1 MENLLKI
8 IGNTI
13 GGSYEVYIMRILIV
27 WIARFLGHNGGMEK
41 VSIRFANEMIERGH
55 SVALA
60 YCTEHDGK
68 AHTLIDSRVRVVN
81 IAHCLPDGKWES
93 HKTTSFKIKREAWRL
108 IGKSFMLDYIRK
120 CEVAYLKPGV
130 QRLLEDFQP
139 DVVVTL
145 DAKTTSAIKWA
156 DSTNRY
162 PVITMSHFNA
172 ENILSDASAFDKKS
186 LRNSDVVQVL
196 MPHDMEV
203 FSRALPGINLI
214 HIPNIVPQ
222 YHISSMEKRDSC
234 NKIIDIARL
243 SRRQKRQH
251 LLIESFAKIARKYPQ
266 WKVELWGEEQDSN
279 QYTMYLTSLII
290 KYHLESQVF
299 LRGNAENVIDIY
311 KKADIF
317 AFPSAFE
324 GFPLAMTE
332 SMSAGLAVI
341 AFQSCPAVNEL
352 IQSGRNGLL
361 VKDGVKALSEGLEYL
376 MTNREKRLAFGKQ
389 AQQDMKKYAAK
400 EIWDQWEKLMI
411 EVVSSHK

>member
-1 MENLLKI
+1 
-8 IGNTI
+8 
-13 GGSYEVYIMRILIV
+13 MRILIA
-27 WIARFLGHNGGMEK
+27 WISRFLGRNGGMEK
-41 VSIRFANEMIERGH
+41 VSIRFANEMVRRGH
-55 SVALA
+55 SVDLA
-60 YCTEHDGK
+60 YCTERNGK
-68 AHTLIDSRVRVVN
+68 VYTPIDPCVGVVN
-81 IAHCLPDGKWES
+81 IAHYLPGGKWES
-93 HKTTSFKIKREAWRL
+93 HKTTSFKIKREALRL
-108 IGKSFMLDYIRK
+108 IGKPFAVDYARK
-120 CEVAYLKPGV
+120 HEVVYLRSGI
-130 QRLLEDFQP
+130 QRVLEDFQP

-145 DAKTTSAIKWA
+145 DARTTSAIKWA
-156 DSTNRY
+156 DSTDQY

-172 ENILSDASAFDKKS
+172 ENILSGASAFDKKS
-186 LRNSDVVQVL
+186 LRHSDVVQVL
-196 MPHDMEV
+196 MPHDMKV
-203 FSRALPGINLI
+203 FDRALPGINLI

-222 YHISSMEKRDSC
+222 YHVSSMEKRDDC

-243 SRRQKRQH
+243 SRGQKRQH

-266 WKVELWGEEQDSN
+266 WKVELWGEEQNSN

-299 LRGNAENVIDIY
+299 LRGNAKNVIDIY

-317 AFPSAFE
+317 AFPSASE

-332 SMSAGLAVI
+332 AMSAGLAVI

-400 EIWDQWEKLMI
+400 EIWDQWENLMI
-411 EVVSSHK
+411 EVISSHK

>member
-1 MENLLKI
+1 
-8 IGNTI
+8 
-13 GGSYEVYIMRILIV
+13 MRILIA
-27 WIARFLGHNGGMEK
+27 WISQFLGRNGGMEK
-41 VSIRFANEMIERGH
+41 VSIRFANEMVRRGH

-60 YCTEHDGK
+60 YCTEREGK
-68 AHTLIDSRVRVVN
+68 VYTPIDPCVRVVN
-81 IAHCLPDGKWES
+81 IAHYLPEGKWES
-93 HKTTSFKIKREAWRL
+93 HKTTSFKIKREALRL
-108 IGKSFMLDYIRK
+108 IDKSFAIDFGRK
-120 CEVAYLKPGV
+120 HEVVYLKTGV
-130 QRLLEDFQP
+130 QRVLEDFQP
-139 DVVVTL
+139 DMIVTL
-145 DAKTTSAIKWA
+145 DAKTTSAIQWA
-156 DSTNRY
+156 DSTERY

-172 ENILSDASAFDKKS
+172 ENILSSASAFDKKS

-203 FSRALPGINLI
+203 FSRALPGINLA
-214 HIPNIVPQ
+214 HIPNVVPQ
-222 YHISSMEKRDSC
+222 YHVSSMEKRDSC

-243 SRRQKRQH
+243 SRSQKRQH
-251 LLIESFAKIARKYPQ
+251 LLIESFAKIAHKYPR
-266 WKVELWGEEQDSN
+266 WKVELWGEEQNSN

-317 AFPSAFE
+317 AFPSAYE

-332 SMSAGLAVI
+332 AMSAGLAVI
-341 AFQSCPAVNEL
+341 AFQSCSAVNEL

-361 VKDGVKALSEGLEYL
+361 VKDGVEALSEGLEYL

-389 AQQDMKKYAAK
+389 AQQDMKKYVAK
-400 EIWDQWEKLMI
+400 KIWDQWENLMI

>member
-1 MENLLKI
+1 
-8 IGNTI
+8 
-13 GGSYEVYIMRILIV
+13 MRILIA
-27 WIARFLGHNGGMEK
+27 WISQFLGRNGGMEK
-41 VSIRFANEMIERGH
+41 VSIRFANEMVRRGH
-55 SVALA
+55 SVDLA
-60 YCTEHDGK
+60 YCTERDGK
-68 AHTLIDSRVRVVN
+68 VYTPIDPCVGVVN
-81 IAHCLPDGKWES
+81 IAHYLPGGKWES
-93 HKTTSFKIKREAWRL
+93 HKTTSFKIKREALRL
-108 IGKSFMLDYIRK
+108 IGKPFAVDYARK
-120 CEVAYLKPGV
+120 HEVVYLRSGI
-130 QRLLEDFQP
+130 QRVLEDFQP

-145 DAKTTSAIKWA
+145 DARTTSAIKWA
-156 DSTNRY
+156 DSTDQY

-172 ENILSDASAFDKKS
+172 ENILSGASAFDKKS
-186 LRNSDVVQVL
+186 LRHSDVVQVL
-196 MPHDMEV
+196 MPHDMKV
-203 FSRALPGINLI
+203 FDRALPGINLI

-222 YHISSMEKRDSC
+222 YHVSSMEKRDDC

-243 SRRQKRQH
+243 SRGQKRQH

-266 WKVELWGEEQDSN
+266 WKVELWGEEQNSN

-299 LRGNAENVIDIY
+299 LRGNAKNVIDIY

-317 AFPSAFE
+317 AFPSASE

-332 SMSAGLAVI
+332 AMSAGLAVI

-400 EIWDQWEKLMI
+400 EIWDQWENLMI
-411 EVVSSHK
+411 EVISSHK

>member
-1 MENLLKI
+1 
-8 IGNTI
+8 
-13 GGSYEVYIMRILIV
+13 MRILIA
-27 WIARFLGHNGGMEK
+27 WISQFLGRNGGMEK
-41 VSIRFANEMIERGH
+41 VSIRFANEMVRRGH
-55 SVALA
+55 SVDLA
-60 YCTEHDGK
+60 YCTERDGK
-68 AHTLIDSRVRVVN
+68 VYTPIDPCVGVVN
-81 IAHCLPDGKWES
+81 IAHYLPGGKWES
-93 HKTTSFKIKREAWRL
+93 HKTTSFKIKREALRL
-108 IGKSFMLDYIRK
+108 IGKPFAVDYARK
-120 CEVAYLKPGV
+120 HEVVYLRSGI
-130 QRLLEDFQP
+130 QRVLEDFQP

-145 DAKTTSAIKWA
+145 DARTTSAIKWA
-156 DSTNRY
+156 DSTDQY

-172 ENILSDASAFDKKS
+172 ENILSGDSAFDKKS
-186 LRNSDVVQVL
+186 LRHSDVVQVL
-196 MPHDMEV
+196 MPHDMKV
-203 FSRALPGINLI
+203 FDRALPGINLI

-222 YHISSMEKRDSC
+222 YHVSSMEKRDDC

-243 SRRQKRQH
+243 SRGQKRQH

-266 WKVELWGEEQDSN
+266 WKVELWGEEQNSN

-299 LRGNAENVIDIY
+299 LRGNAKNVIDIY

-317 AFPSAFE
+317 AFPSASE

-332 SMSAGLAVI
+332 AMSAGLAVI

-400 EIWDQWEKLMI
+400 EIWDQWENLMI
-411 EVVSSHK
+411 EVISSHK

>member
-1 MENLLKI
+1 
-8 IGNTI
+8 
-13 GGSYEVYIMRILIV
+13 MRILIA
-27 WIARFLGHNGGMEK
+27 WISQFLGRNGGMEK
-41 VSIRFANEMIERGH
+41 VSIRFANEMVRRGH
-55 SVALA
+55 SVDLA
-60 YCTEHDGK
+60 YCTERDGK
-68 AHTLIDSRVRVVN
+68 VYTPIDPCVGVVN
-81 IAHCLPDGKWES
+81 IAHYLPGGKWES
-93 HKTTSFKIKREAWRL
+93 HKTTSFKIKREVWRL

-120 CEVAYLKPGV
+120 CEVAYLKLGV

-139 DVVVTL
+139 DVVVIL

-162 PVITMSHFNA
+162 PVIAMSHFNA

-214 HIPNIVPQ
+214 HIPNIAPQ
-222 YHISSMEKRDSC
+222 YHVSSMEKRDGC

-243 SRRQKRQH
+243 SRGQKRQH

-266 WKVELWGEEQDSN
+266 WKVELWGEEQNSN

-299 LRGNAENVIDIY
+299 LRGNAKNVIDIY

-324 GFPLAMTE
+324 GFGLAMTE
-332 SMSAGLAVI
+332 AMSAGLAVI

-361 VKDGVKALSEGLEYL
+361 VKDGVKALSQGLEYL

-389 AQQDMKKYAAK
+389 AQQDMTKYAAK

>member
-1 MENLLKI
+1 
-8 IGNTI
+8 
-13 GGSYEVYIMRILIV
+13 MRILIA
-27 WIARFLGHNGGMEK
+27 WISQFLGRNGGMEK
-41 VSIRFANEMIERGH
+41 VSIRFANEMVRRGH

-60 YCTEHDGK
+60 YCTERKGK
-68 AHTLIDSRVRVVN
+68 VYTPIDPCVRVVN
-81 IAHCLPDGKWES
+81 IAHYLPGGKWEG
-93 HKTTSFKIKREAWRL
+93 HKTTSFKIKREALRL
-108 IGKSFMLDYIRK
+108 IGKSFAIDFGRK
-120 CEVAYLKPGV
+120 YEVVYLKPGV
-130 QRLLEDFQP
+130 QRVLEDFQP
-139 DVVVTL
+139 DVIVTL
-145 DAKTTSAIKWA
+145 DAKTTSAIQWA
-156 DSTNRY
+156 DSTDRY

-172 ENILSDASAFDKKS
+172 ENILSSASAFDKRS
-186 LRNSDVVQVL
+186 LRHSDVVQVL
-196 MPHDMEV
+196 MPHDMKV
-203 FSRALPGINLI
+203 FDRALPGINLV
-214 HIPNIVPQ
+214 HISNIVPQ
-222 YHISSMEKRDSC
+222 YHVSSMEKRDSC
-234 NKIIDIARL
+234 NKIIDVARL

-251 LLIESFAKIARKYPQ
+251 LLIESFAKIAHKYPQ
-266 WKVELWGEEQDSN
+266 WKVELWGEEQNSN

-361 VKDGVKALSEGLEYL
+361 VKDGVEALSDGLEYL
-376 MTNREKRLAFGKQ
+376 MINQEQRLAFGKQ

>member
-1 MENLLKI
+1 
-8 IGNTI
+8 
-13 GGSYEVYIMRILIV
+13 MRILIA
-27 WIARFLGHNGGMEK
+27 WISQFLGRNGGMEK
-41 VSIRFANEMIERGH
+41 VSIRFANEMVRRGH
-55 SVALA
+55 SVDLA
-60 YCTEHDGK
+60 YCTERDGK
-68 AHTLIDSRVRVVN
+68 VYTPIDPCVGVVN
-81 IAHCLPDGKWES
+81 IAHYLPGGKWES
-93 HKTTSFKIKREAWRL
+93 HKTTSFKIKREALRL
-108 IGKSFMLDYIRK
+108 IGKPFAVDYARK
-120 CEVAYLKPGV
+120 HEVVYLRSDI
-130 QRLLEDFQP
+130 QRVLEDFQP

-145 DAKTTSAIKWA
+145 DARTTSAIKWA
-156 DSTNRY
+156 DSTDQY

-172 ENILSDASAFDKKS
+172 ENILSGASAFDKKS
-186 LRNSDVVQVL
+186 LRHSDVVQVL
-196 MPHDMEV
+196 MPHDMKV
-203 FSRALPGINLI
+203 FDRALPGINLI

-222 YHISSMEKRDSC
+222 YHVSSMEKRDDC

-243 SRRQKRQH
+243 SRGQKRQH

-266 WKVELWGEEQDSN
+266 WKVELWGEEQNSN

-299 LRGNAENVIDIY
+299 LRGNAKNVIDIY

-317 AFPSAFE
+317 AFPSASE

-332 SMSAGLAVI
+332 AMSAGLAVI

-400 EIWDQWEKLMI
+400 EIWDQWENLMI
-411 EVVSSHK
+411 EVISSHK

>member
-1 MENLLKI
+1 
-8 IGNTI
+8 
-13 GGSYEVYIMRILIV
+13 MRILLA
-27 WIARFLGHNGGMEK
+27 WISQFLGRNGGMEK
-41 VSIRFANEMIERGH
+41 VSIRFANEMVRRGH
-55 SVALA
+55 SVDLA
-60 YCTEHDGK
+60 YCTERDGK
-68 AHTLIDSRVRVVN
+68 VYTPIDPCVGVVN
-81 IAHCLPDGKWES
+81 IAHYLPGGKWES
-93 HKTTSFKIKREAWRL
+93 HKTTSFKIKREALRL
-108 IGKSFMLDYIRK
+108 IGKPFAVDYARK
-120 CEVAYLKPGV
+120 HEVVYLRSGI
-130 QRLLEDFQP
+130 QRVLEDFQP

-145 DAKTTSAIKWA
+145 DARTTSAIKWA

-162 PVITMSHFNA
+162 PVIAMSHFNA
-172 ENILSDASAFDKKS
+172 ENILSGASAFDKKS
-186 LRNSDVVQVL
+186 LRHSDVVQVL

-214 HIPNIVPQ
+214 YIPNIVPQ
-222 YHISSMEKRDSC
+222 YHVSSMEKRDDC

-243 SRRQKRQH
+243 SRGQKRQH

-266 WKVELWGEEQDSN
+266 WKVELWGEEQNSN

-299 LRGNAENVIDIY
+299 LRGNAKNVIDIY

-317 AFPSAFE
+317 AFPSASE

-332 SMSAGLAVI
+332 AMSAGLAVI

-400 EIWDQWEKLMI
+400 EIWDQWENLMI
-411 EVVSSHK
+411 EVISSHK

>member
-1 MENLLKI
+1 
-8 IGNTI
+8 
-13 GGSYEVYIMRILIV
+13 MRILIA
-27 WIARFLGHNGGMEK
+27 WISQFLGRNGGMEK
-41 VSIRFANEMIERGH
+41 VSIRFANEMVRRGH
-55 SVALA
+55 SVDLA
-60 YCTEHDGK
+60 YCTERDGK
-68 AHTLIDSRVRVVN
+68 VYTPIDSCVGVVN
-81 IAHCLPDGKWES
+81 IVHYLPVGKWES
-93 HKTTSFKIKREAWRL
+93 HKTTSFKIKREALRL
-108 IGKSFMLDYIRK
+108 IGKPFAVDYARK
-120 CEVAYLKPGV
+120 HEVVYLRSGI
-130 QRLLEDFQP
+130 QRVLEDFQP

-156 DSTNRY
+156 DSTDQY

-172 ENILSDASAFDKKS
+172 ENILSAASAFDKKS
-186 LRNSDVVQVL
+186 LRHSDVVQVL
-196 MPHDMEV
+196 MPHDMKV
-203 FSRALPGINLI
+203 FDRALPGINLI

-222 YHISSMEKRDSC
+222 YHVSSMEKRDGC
-234 NKIIDIARL
+234 NKIIDVARL

-251 LLIESFAKIARKYPQ
+251 LLIESFAKIAHKYPQ
-266 WKVELWGEEQDSN
+266 WKVELWGEEQNSN

-324 GFPLAMTE
+324 GFGLAMTE
-332 SMSAGLAVI
+332 AMSAGLAVI

-361 VKDGVKALSEGLEYL
+361 VKDGVEALSEGLEYL

>member
-1 MENLLKI
+1 
-8 IGNTI
+8 
-13 GGSYEVYIMRILIV
+13 MRILIA
-27 WIARFLGHNGGMEK
+27 WISQFLGRNGGMEK
-41 VSIRFANEMIERGH
+41 VSIRFANEMVRRGH

-60 YCTEHDGK
+60 YCTERDGK
-68 AHTLIDSRVRVVN
+68 VYTPIDPCVGVVN
-81 IAHCLPDGKWES
+81 IAHYLPGGKWES
-93 HKTTSFKIKREAWRL
+93 HKTTSFKIKREALRL
-108 IGKSFMLDYIRK
+108 IGKPFAVDYARK
-120 CEVAYLKPGV
+120 HEVVYLRSGI
-130 QRLLEDFQP
+130 QRVLEDFQP

-145 DAKTTSAIKWA
+145 DAKTTSVIKWA
-156 DSTNRY
+156 DSTDQY

-172 ENILSDASAFDKKS
+172 ENILSAASAFDKKS
-186 LRNSDVVQVL
+186 LRHSDVVQVL
-196 MPHDMEV
+196 MPHDMKV
-203 FSRALPGINLI
+203 FDRALPGINLI

-222 YHISSMEKRDSC
+222 YHVSSMEKRDGC
-234 NKIIDIARL
+234 NKIIDVARL

-251 LLIESFAKIARKYPQ
+251 LLIESFAKIAHKYPQ
-266 WKVELWGEEQDSN
+266 WKVELWGEEQNSN

-341 AFQSCPAVNEL
+341 AFQSCSAVNEL

-361 VKDGVKALSEGLEYL
+361 VKDGVEALSEGLEYL

>member
-1 MENLLKI
+1 
-8 IGNTI
+8 
-13 GGSYEVYIMRILIV
+13 MRILIA
-27 WIARFLGHNGGMEK
+27 WISQFLGRNGGMEK
-41 VSIRFANEMIERGH
+41 VSIRFANEMVRRGH
-55 SVALA
+55 SVDLA
-60 YCTEHDGK
+60 YCTERDGK
-68 AHTLIDSRVRVVN
+68 VYTPIDPCVGVVN
-81 IAHCLPDGKWES
+81 IAHYLPGGKWES
-93 HKTTSFKIKREAWRL
+93 HKTTSFKIKREALRL
-108 IGKSFMLDYIRK
+108 IGKPFVVDYARK
-120 CEVAYLKPGV
+120 HEVVYLRSGI
-130 QRLLEDFQP
+130 QRVLEDFQP

-145 DAKTTSAIKWA
+145 DARTTSAIKWA
-156 DSTNRY
+156 DSTDQY

-172 ENILSDASAFDKKS
+172 ENILSGASAFDKKS
-186 LRNSDVVQVL
+186 LRHSDVVQVL
-196 MPHDMEV
+196 MPHDMKV
-203 FSRALPGINLI
+203 FDRALPGINLI

-222 YHISSMEKRDSC
+222 YHVSSMEKRDDC

-243 SRRQKRQH
+243 SRGQKRQH

-266 WKVELWGEEQDSN
+266 WKVELWGEEQNSN

-299 LRGNAENVIDIY
+299 LRGNAKNVIDIY

-317 AFPSAFE
+317 AFPSASE

-332 SMSAGLAVI
+332 AMSAGLAVI

-400 EIWDQWEKLMI
+400 EIWDQWENLMI
-411 EVVSSHK
+411 EVISSHK

>member
-1 MENLLKI
+1 
-8 IGNTI
+8 
-13 GGSYEVYIMRILIV
+13 MRILIA
-27 WIARFLGHNGGMEK
+27 WISQFLGRNGGMEK
-41 VSIRFANEMIERGH
+41 VSIRFANEMVRRGH
-55 SVALA
+55 SVDLA
-60 YCTEHDGK
+60 YCTERDGK
-68 AHTLIDSRVRVVN
+68 VYTPIDPCVGVVN
-81 IAHCLPDGKWES
+81 IAHYLPGGKWES
-93 HKTTSFKIKREAWRL
+93 HKTTSFKIKREALRL
-108 IGKSFMLDYIRK
+108 IGKPFAVDYARK
-120 CEVAYLKPGV
+120 HEVVYLRSGI
-130 QRLLEDFQP
+130 QRVLEDFQP

-156 DSTNRY
+156 DSTDQY

-172 ENILSDASAFDKKS
+172 ENILSAASAFDKKS
-186 LRNSDVVQVL
+186 LRHSDVVQVL
-196 MPHDMEV
+196 MPHDMKV
-203 FSRALPGINLI
+203 FDRALPGINLI

-222 YHISSMEKRDSC
+222 YHVSSMEKRDGC
-234 NKIIDIARL
+234 NKIIDVARL
-243 SRRQKRQH
+243 SRRQH
-251 LLIESFAKIARKYPQ
+251 LLIESFAKIAHKYPQ
-266 WKVELWGEEQDSN
+266 WKVELWGEEQNSN

-290 KYHLESQVF
+290 KHHLESQVF

-341 AFQSCPAVNEL
+341 AFQSCSAVNEL

-361 VKDGVKALSEGLEYL
+361 VKDGVEALSEGLEYL

>member
-1 MENLLKI
+1 
-8 IGNTI
+8 
-13 GGSYEVYIMRILIV
+13 MRILIA
-27 WIARFLGHNGGMEK
+27 WISQFLGRNGGMEK
-41 VSIRFANEMIERGH
+41 VSIRFANEMVRRGH
-55 SVALA
+55 SVDLA
-60 YCTEHDGK
+60 YCTERDGK
-68 AHTLIDSRVRVVN
+68 VYTPIDPCVGVVN
-81 IAHCLPDGKWES
+81 IAHYLPGGKWES
-93 HKTTSFKIKREAWRL
+93 HKTTSFKIKREALRL
-108 IGKSFMLDYIRK
+108 IGKPFAVDYARK
-120 CEVAYLKPGV
+120 HEVVYLRSGI
-130 QRLLEDFQP
+130 QRVLEDFQP

-145 DAKTTSAIKWA
+145 DAKTTSVIKWA
-156 DSTNRY
+156 DSTDQY

-172 ENILSDASAFDKKS
+172 ENILSAASAFDKKS
-186 LRNSDVVQVL
+186 LRRSDVVQVL
-196 MPHDMEV
+196 MPHDMKV
-203 FSRALPGINLI
+203 FDRALPGINLI

-222 YHISSMEKRDSC
+222 YHVSSMEKRDGC
-234 NKIIDIARL
+234 NKIIDVARL

-251 LLIESFAKIARKYPQ
+251 LLIESFAKIAHKYPQ
-266 WKVELWGEEQDSN
+266 WKVELWGEEQNSN

-341 AFQSCPAVNEL
+341 AFQSCSAVNEL

-361 VKDGVKALSEGLEYL
+361 VKDGVEALSEGLEYL

>member
-1 MENLLKI
+1 
-8 IGNTI
+8 
-13 GGSYEVYIMRILIV
+13 MRILIA
-27 WIARFLGHNGGMEK
+27 WISQFLGRNGGMEK
-41 VSIRFANEMIERGH
+41 VSIRFANEMVRRGH
-55 SVALA
+55 SVDLA
-60 YCTEHDGK
+60 YCTERDGK
-68 AHTLIDSRVRVVN
+68 VYTPIDSCVGVVN
-81 IAHCLPDGKWES
+81 IVHYLPVGKWES
-93 HKTTSFKIKREAWRL
+93 HKTTSFKIKREALRL
-108 IGKSFMLDYIRK
+108 IGKPFAVDYARK
-120 CEVAYLKPGV
+120 HEVVYLRSGI
-130 QRLLEDFQP
+130 QRVLEDFQP

-156 DSTNRY
+156 DSTDQY

-172 ENILSDASAFDKKS
+172 ENILSAASAFDKKS
-186 LRNSDVVQVL
+186 LRHSDVVQVL
-196 MPHDMEV
+196 MPHDMKV
-203 FSRALPGINLI
+203 FDRALPGINLI

-222 YHISSMEKRDSC
+222 YHVSSMEKRDGC
-234 NKIIDIARL
+234 NKIIDVARL

-251 LLIESFAKIARKYPQ
+251 LLIESFAKIAHKYPQ
-266 WKVELWGEEQDSN
+266 WKVELWGEEQNSN

-324 GFPLAMTE
+324 GFGLAMTE
-332 SMSAGLAVI
+332 AMSAGLAVI
-341 AFQSCPAVNEL
+341 AFQSCSAVNEL

-361 VKDGVKALSEGLEYL
+361 VKDGVEALSEGLEYL

>member
-1 MENLLKI
+1 
-8 IGNTI
+8 
-13 GGSYEVYIMRILIV
+13 MRILIA
-27 WIARFLGHNGGMEK
+27 WISQFLGRNGGMEK
-41 VSIRFANEMIERGH
+41 VSIRFANEMVRRGH
-55 SVALA
+55 SVDLA
-60 YCTEHDGK
+60 YCTERDGK
-68 AHTLIDSRVRVVN
+68 VYTPIDPCVGVVN
-81 IAHCLPDGKWES
+81 IAYYLTGGKWES
-93 HKTTSFKIKREAWRL
+93 HKTTSFKIKREALRL
-108 IGKSFMLDYIRK
+108 IGKPFAVDYARK
-120 CEVAYLKPGV
+120 HEVVYLRSGI

-145 DAKTTSAIKWA
+145 DARTTSAIKWA
-156 DSTNRY
+156 DSNNRY
-162 PVITMSHFNA
+162 PVIAMSHFNA
-172 ENILSDASAFDKKS
+172 ENILSGASAFDKKS

-222 YHISSMEKRDSC
+222 YHVSSMEKRDDC

-243 SRRQKRQH
+243 SRGEKRQH

-266 WKVELWGEEQDSN
+266 WKVELWGEEQNSN

-299 LRGNAENVIDIY
+299 LRGNAKNVIDIY

-317 AFPSAFE
+317 AFPSASE

-332 SMSAGLAVI
+332 AMSAGLAVI

-400 EIWDQWEKLMI
+400 EIWDQWENLMI
-411 EVVSSHK
+411 EVISSHK

>member
-1 MENLLKI
+1 
-8 IGNTI
+8 
-13 GGSYEVYIMRILIV
+13 MRILIA
-27 WIARFLGHNGGMEK
+27 WISQFLGRNGGMEK
-41 VSIRFANEMIERGH
+41 VSIRFANEMVRRGH
-55 SVALA
+55 SVDLA
-60 YCTEHDGK
+60 YCTERDGK
-68 AHTLIDSRVRVVN
+68 VYTPIDPCVGVVN
-81 IAHCLPDGKWES
+81 IAHYLPGGKWES
-93 HKTTSFKIKREAWRL
+93 HKTTSFKIKREALRL
-108 IGKSFMLDYIRK
+108 IGKPFAVDYARK
-120 CEVAYLKPGV
+120 HEVVYLRSGI
-130 QRLLEDFQP
+130 QRVLEDFQP

-156 DSTNRY
+156 DSTDQY

-172 ENILSDASAFDKKS
+172 ENILSVASAFDKKS
-186 LRNSDVVQVL
+186 LRHSDVVQVL
-196 MPHDMEV
+196 MPHDMKV
-203 FSRALPGINLI
+203 FDRALPGINLI

-222 YHISSMEKRDSC
+222 YHVSSMEKRDGC
-234 NKIIDIARL
+234 NKIIDVARL

-251 LLIESFAKIARKYPQ
+251 LLIESFAKIAHKYPQ
-266 WKVELWGEEQDSN
+266 WKVELWGEEQNSN

-341 AFQSCPAVNEL
+341 AFQSCSAVNEL

-361 VKDGVKALSEGLEYL
+361 VKDGVETLSEGLEYL
-376 MTNREKRLAFGKQ
+376 MTNREKRLSFGKQ

>member
-1 MENLLKI
+1 
-8 IGNTI
+8 
-13 GGSYEVYIMRILIV
+13 MRILIA
-27 WIARFLGHNGGMEK
+27 WISQFLGRNGGMEK
-41 VSIRFANEMIERGH
+41 VSIRFANEMVRRGH
-55 SVALA
+55 SVDLA
-60 YCTEHDGK
+60 YCTERDGK
-68 AHTLIDSRVRVVN
+68 VYTPIDPCVGVVN
-81 IAHCLPDGKWES
+81 IAHYLPGGKWES
-93 HKTTSFKIKREAWRL
+93 HKTTSFKIKREALRL
-108 IGKSFMLDYIRK
+108 IGKPFAVDYARK
-120 CEVAYLKPGV
+120 HEVVYLRSGI
-130 QRLLEDFQP
+130 QRVLEDFQP

-145 DAKTTSAIKWA
+145 DARTTSAIKWA
-156 DSTNRY
+156 DSTDQY

-172 ENILSDASAFDKKS
+172 ENILSGASAFDKKS
-186 LRNSDVVQVL
+186 LRHSDVVQVL
-196 MPHDMEV
+196 MPHDMKV
-203 FSRALPGINLI
+203 FDRALPGINLI

-222 YHISSMEKRDSC
+222 YHVSSMEKRDDC

-243 SRRQKRQH
+243 SRGQKRQH

-266 WKVELWGEEQDSN
+266 WKVELWGEEQNSN

-299 LRGNAENVIDIY
+299 LRENAKNVIDIY

-317 AFPSAFE
+317 AFPSASE

-332 SMSAGLAVI
+332 AMSAGLAVI

-400 EIWDQWEKLMI
+400 EIWDQWENLMI
-411 EVVSSHK
+411 EVISSHK

>member
-1 MENLLKI
+1 
-8 IGNTI
+8 
-13 GGSYEVYIMRILIV
+13 MRILIA
-27 WIARFLGHNGGMEK
+27 WISQFLGRNGGMEK
-41 VSIRFANEMIERGH
+41 VSIRFANEMVRRGH
-55 SVALA
+55 SVDLA
-60 YCTEHDGK
+60 YCTERDGK
-68 AHTLIDSRVRVVN
+68 VYTPIDPCVGVVN
-81 IAHCLPDGKWES
+81 IAHYLPGGKWES
-93 HKTTSFKIKREAWRL
+93 HKTTSFKIKREALRL
-108 IGKSFMLDYIRK
+108 IGKPFAVDYARK
-120 CEVAYLKPGV
+120 HEVVYLRSGI
-130 QRLLEDFQP
+130 QRVLEDFQP

-145 DAKTTSAIKWA
+145 DARTTSAIKWA
-156 DSTNRY
+156 DSTDQY

-172 ENILSDASAFDKKS
+172 ENILSGASAFDKKS
-186 LRNSDVVQVL
+186 LRHSDVVQVL
-196 MPHDMEV
+196 MPHDMKV
-203 FSRALPGINLI
+203 FDRALPGINLI

-222 YHISSMEKRDSC
+222 YHVSSMEKRDDC

-243 SRRQKRQH
+243 SRGQKRQH

-266 WKVELWGEEQDSN
+266 WKVELWGEEQNSN

-299 LRGNAENVIDIY
+299 LRGNAKNVIDIY

-332 SMSAGLAVI
+332 AMSAGLAVI

-400 EIWDQWEKLMI
+400 EIWDQWENLMI
-411 EVVSSHK
+411 EVISSHK

>member
-1 MENLLKI
+1 
-8 IGNTI
+8 
-13 GGSYEVYIMRILIV
+13 MRILIA
-27 WIARFLGHNGGMEK
+27 WISQFLGRNGGMEK
-41 VSIRFANEMIERGH
+41 VSIRFANEMVRRGH
-55 SVALA
+55 SVDLA
-60 YCTEHDGK
+60 YCTERDGK
-68 AHTLIDSRVRVVN
+68 VYTPIDPCVGVVN
-81 IAHCLPDGKWES
+81 IAHYLPGGKWES
-93 HKTTSFKIKREAWRL
+93 HKTTSFKIKREALRL
-108 IGKSFMLDYIRK
+108 IGKPFAVDYARK
-120 CEVAYLKPGV
+120 HEVVYLRSGI
-130 QRLLEDFQP
+130 QRVLEDFQP

-145 DAKTTSAIKWA
+145 DARTTSAIKWA
-156 DSTNRY
+156 DSTDQY

-172 ENILSDASAFDKKS
+172 ENILSGASAFDKKS
-186 LRNSDVVQVL
+186 LRHSDVVQVL
-196 MPHDMEV
+196 MPHDMKV
-203 FSRALPGINLI
+203 FDRALPGINLI

-222 YHISSMEKRDSC
+222 YHVSSMEKRDDC

-243 SRRQKRQH
+243 SRGQKRPH

-266 WKVELWGEEQDSN
+266 WKVELWGEEQNSN

-299 LRGNAENVIDIY
+299 LRGNAKNVIDIY

-317 AFPSAFE
+317 AFPSASE

-332 SMSAGLAVI
+332 AMSAGLAVI

-400 EIWDQWEKLMI
+400 EIWDQWENLMI
-411 EVVSSHK
+411 EVISSHK

>member
-1 MENLLKI
+1 
-8 IGNTI
+8 
-13 GGSYEVYIMRILIV
+13 MRILIA
-27 WIARFLGHNGGMEK
+27 WISQFLGRNGGMEK
-41 VSIRFANEMIERGH
+41 VSIRFANEMVRRGH
-55 SVALA
+55 SVDLA
-60 YCTEHDGK
+60 YCTERDGK
-68 AHTLIDSRVRVVN
+68 VYTPIDPCVGVVN
-81 IAHCLPDGKWES
+81 IAHYLPGGKWES
-93 HKTTSFKIKREAWRL
+93 HKTTSFKIKREALRL
-108 IGKSFMLDYIRK
+108 IGKPFAVDYARK
-120 CEVAYLKPGV
+120 HEVVYLRSGI
-130 QRLLEDFQP
+130 QRVLEDFQP

-156 DSTNRY
+156 DSTDQY

-172 ENILSDASAFDKKS
+172 ENILSAASAFDKKS
-186 LRNSDVVQVL
+186 LRHSDVVQVL
-196 MPHDMEV
+196 MPHDMKV
-203 FSRALPGINLI
+203 FDRALPGINLI

-222 YHISSMEKRDSC
+222 YHVSSMEKRDGC
-234 NKIIDIARL
+234 NKIIDVARL

-251 LLIESFAKIARKYPQ
+251 LLIESFAKIAHKYPQ
-266 WKVELWGEEQDSN
+266 WKVELWGEEQNSN

-324 GFPLAMTE
+324 GFGLAMTE
-332 SMSAGLAVI
+332 AMSAGLAVI
-341 AFQSCPAVNEL
+341 AFQSCSAVNEL

-361 VKDGVKALSEGLEYL
+361 VKDGVEALSEGLEYL

>member
-1 MENLLKI
+1 MQ
-8 IGNTI
+8 
-13 GGSYEVYIMRILIV
+13 ILIA
-27 WIARFLGHNGGMEK
+27 WISQFLGRNGGMEK
-41 VSIRFANEMIERGH
+41 VSIRFANEMVRRGH
-55 SVALA
+55 SVDLA
-60 YCTEHDGK
+60 YCTERDGK
-68 AHTLIDSRVRVVN
+68 VYTPIDPCVGVVN
-81 IAHCLPDGKWES
+81 IAHYLPGGKWES
-93 HKTTSFKIKREAWRL
+93 HKTTSFKIKREALRL
-108 IGKSFMLDYIRK
+108 IGKPFAVDYARK
-120 CEVAYLKPGV
+120 HEVVYLRSGI
-130 QRLLEDFQP
+130 QRVLEDFQP

-145 DAKTTSAIKWA
+145 DARTTSAIKWA
-156 DSTNRY
+156 DSTDEY

-172 ENILSDASAFDKKS
+172 ENILSGASAFDKKS
-186 LRNSDVVQVL
+186 LRHSDVVQVL
-196 MPHDMEV
+196 MPHDMKV
-203 FSRALPGINLI
+203 FDRALPGINLI

-222 YHISSMEKRDSC
+222 YHVSSMEKRDDC

-243 SRRQKRQH
+243 SRGQKRQH

-266 WKVELWGEEQDSN
+266 WKVELWGEEQNSN

-299 LRGNAENVIDIY
+299 LRGNAKNVIDIY

-317 AFPSAFE
+317 AFPSASE

-332 SMSAGLAVI
+332 AMRAGLAVI

-400 EIWDQWEKLMI
+400 EIWDQWENLMI
-411 EVVSSHK
+411 EVISSHK

>member
-1 MENLLKI
+1 
-8 IGNTI
+8 
-13 GGSYEVYIMRILIV
+13 MRILIV

-68 AHTLIDSRVRVVN
+68 AYTLIDSRVRVVN

-93 HKTTSFKIKREAWRL
+93 HKTTSFKIKREACRL

-145 DAKTTSAIKWA
+145 DARTTSAIKWA

-162 PVITMSHFNA
+162 PVIAMSHFNA

-196 MPHDMEV
+196 MPHDMKV
-203 FSRALPGINLI
+203 FDRALPGINLI

-222 YHISSMEKRDSC
+222 YHVSSMEKRDSC

-251 LLIESFAKIARKYPQ
+251 LLIESFAKIAHKYPQ
-266 WKVELWGEEQDSN
+266 WNYGGKS
-279 QYTMYLTSLII
+279 
-290 KYHLESQVF
+290 K
-299 LRGNAENVIDIY
+299 
-311 KKADIF
+311 
-317 AFPSAFE
+317 
-324 GFPLAMTE
+324 
-332 SMSAGLAVI
+332 I
-341 AFQSCPAVNEL
+341 AIN
-352 IQSGRNGLL
+352 IQC
-361 VKDGVKALSEGLEYL
+361 
-376 MTNREKRLAFGKQ
+376 
-389 AQQDMKKYAAK
+389 
-400 EIWDQWEKLMI
+400 I
-411 EVVSSHK
+411 